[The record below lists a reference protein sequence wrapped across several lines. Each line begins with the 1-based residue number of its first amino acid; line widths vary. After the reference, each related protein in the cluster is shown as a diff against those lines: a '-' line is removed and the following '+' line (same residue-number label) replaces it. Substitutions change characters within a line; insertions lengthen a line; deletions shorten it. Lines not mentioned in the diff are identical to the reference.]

1 MSSSILA
8 SEPVVLTSWKDIAR
22 YMGKGVRTVQR
33 WERELDLPVRR
44 PRGAASKSAVMANR
58 EDLDFWLASGW
69 SRRRT
74 DKQRA
79 QAATAALTVAIREA
93 RELRAAN
100 HALMG
105 EVSTAVRA
113 LIHSCDAMR
122 RDEATRRGHS
132 QNPPRS

>member
-33 WERELDLPVRR
+33 WERELELPVRR

-58 EDLDFWLASGW
+58 EDLDFWLASRW
-69 SRRRT
+69 SRRPT
-74 DKQRA
+74 EKPPA
-79 QAATAALTVAIREA
+79 QDAPPELTVTIREA
-93 RELRAAN
+93 RKLRAAN

-105 EVSTAVRA
+105 EISSA
-113 LIHSCDAMR
+113 LQTLVHSCDAMR
-122 RDEATRRGHS
+122 HGERKHG
-132 QNPPRS
+132 